1 MIEIAPGWG
10 IDVERGPDW
19 LFVHV
24 TGPIANP
31 VHEIPLADAVH
42 ALLEQH
48 FTHRVVVE
56 LDDMPVLFSQIIGE
70 LVLLQK
76 RVHSDG
82 GLLRL
87 CGVSEAAKQALQ
99 TTRLTGV
106 LPCFPDRSAAVMGD
120 RPRQP
125 R

>member
-24 TGPIANP
+24 TGQINSN
-31 VHEIPLADAVH
+31 VCDIPLADAVWS
-42 ALLEQH
+42 LLEQH
-48 FTHRVVVE
+48 FTHRVVLE
-56 LDDMPVLFSQIIGE
+56 LDDTPILFSQIIGE
-70 LVLLQK
+70 LVQLQK
-76 RVHSDG
+76 RVHSNG

-87 CGVSEAAKQALQ
+87 CGVSEAAQESLKTA
-99 TTRLTGV
+99 RLTGG
-106 LPCFPDRSAAVMGD
+106 LPCFADRSAAVMGD